1 LAFYL
6 KNRLSSWGI
15 CARAQR
21 LSPSLQE
28 NVILDASTI
37 NSLFIIG
44 AVLVGA
50 SILLSSF
57 SSRLGIPI
65 LVIFLAIGMLAGV
78 DGPGGIVFSNY
89 PVAYLVSNLALA
101 VILLDGGMR
110 TRVSSFRVAL
120 WPALSLATI
129 GVVIT
134 AGLTGLAAAWLF
146 NLDLLQGML
155 IGAIIGSTDAAA
167 VFSLLGGKGLNDRVS
182 ATLEIES
189 GSNDPM
195 AVFLTITLIAM
206 ISAGETTL
214 SWMFPLHLLQQFGMG
229 IVFGLGGGWLLLT
242 LINHIKL
249 AEGLYPLLAVSG
261 GILIFALTTALDGS
275 GILAVYLCGLM
286 LGNRP
291 IRNRHGIVQ
300 TFDGLAWLSQIGMFL
315 VLGLLLNPHELLP
328 IAIPALLL
336 SLWMILFAR
345 PLSVFIGLLPFRSFT
360 LRERSFISWVGL
372 RGAVPVILA
381 VFPMMA
387 GLPNAQLFF
396 NVAFFVVL
404 VSLLLQGTTLSF
416 AAKKAKVIVPP
427 ALAPISRVGL
437 DVHPENQWEQFVY
450 QLSSENWCVGAALRE
465 LKMPPGTRIAALF
478 RGKELLHPSGSTRLR
493 EDDILCVIGHEH
505 DLPVLGKLFSQAPV
519 VTMDERFFGD
529 FILQSD
535 ARLSD
540 ISQVYGLNL
549 QEGVDEQQTLGQ
561 FVLKLI
567 GGEPVVGD
575 QVEWDG
581 LTWTI
586 AEMDGNAISKIGVR
600 IVAD

>member
-1 LAFYL
+1 M
-6 KNRLSSWGI
+6 
-15 CARAQR
+15 
-21 LSPSLQE
+21 
-28 NVILDASTI
+28 DASTI
-37 NSLFIIG
+37 NSLFVIG

-134 AGLTGLAAAWLF
+134 AGLTGMAAAWLF
-146 NLDLLQGML
+146 NLDLLQGLL

-167 VFSLLGGKGLNDRVS
+167 VFSLLGGKGLNERVS

-206 ISAGETTL
+206 IAAGETAL
-214 SWMFPLHLLQQFGMG
+214 SWTFPLHLMQQFGMG

-249 AEGLYPLLAVSG
+249 ADGLYPLLAVSG

-275 GILAVYLCGLM
+275 GILAVYLCGLL

-360 LRERSFISWVGL
+360 LRERGFISWVGL

-427 ALAPISRVGL
+427 ALTPISRVGL

-450 QLSSENWCVGAALRE
+450 QLSAENWCVGAALRE
-465 LKMPPGTRIAALF
+465 LRMPPNTRIAALF

-493 EDDILCVIGHEH
+493 ENDILCVIGHEH
-505 DLPVLGKLFSQAPV
+505 DLQILGKLFSQAPA
-519 VTMDERFFGD
+519 VTLDERFFGD

-540 ISQVYGLNL
+540 ISQLYGLNL
-549 QEGVDEQQTLGQ
+549 QDDVDEQQTLGQ
-561 FVLKLI
+561 FVIQLI
-567 GGEPVVGD
+567 GGEPVIGD

-586 AEMDGNAISKIGVR
+586 AEMDGNQVSKIGVR
-600 IVAD
+600 IVTD

>member
-1 LAFYL
+1 M
-6 KNRLSSWGI
+6 
-15 CARAQR
+15 
-21 LSPSLQE
+21 
-28 NVILDASTI
+28 DASTI
-37 NSLFIIG
+37 NSLFVIG

-134 AGLTGLAAAWLF
+134 AGLTGMAAAWLF
-146 NLDLLQGML
+146 NLDLLQGLL

-167 VFSLLGGKGLNDRVS
+167 VFSLLGGKGLNERVS

-206 ISAGETTL
+206 IAAGETAL
-214 SWMFPLHLLQQFGMG
+214 SWAFPLHLMQQFGMG

-249 AEGLYPLLAVSG
+249 ADGLYPLLAVSG

-275 GILAVYLCGLM
+275 GILAVYLCGLL

-360 LRERSFISWVGL
+360 LRERGFISWVGL

-427 ALAPISRVGL
+427 ALTPISRVGL

-450 QLSSENWCVGAALRE
+450 QLSAENWCVGAALRE
-465 LKMPPGTRIAALF
+465 LKMPPNTRIAALF

-493 EDDILCVIGHEH
+493 ENDILCVIGHER
-505 DLPVLGKLFSQAPV
+505 DLPILGKLFSQAPA
-519 VTMDERFFGD
+519 VTLDERFFGD

-540 ISQVYGLNL
+540 ISQLYGLNL
-549 QEGVDEQQTLGQ
+549 QDDVDEQQTLGQ
-561 FVLKLI
+561 FVIQLI
-567 GGEPVVGD
+567 GGEPVIGD

-586 AEMDGNAISKIGVR
+586 AEMDGNQVSKIGVR
-600 IVAD
+600 IVTD

>member
-1 LAFYL
+1 M
-6 KNRLSSWGI
+6 
-15 CARAQR
+15 
-21 LSPSLQE
+21 
-28 NVILDASTI
+28 DASTI
-37 NSLFIIG
+37 NSLFVIG

-120 WPALSLATI
+120 WPALSLATV

-134 AGLTGLAAAWLF
+134 AGLTGMAAAWLF
-146 NLDLLQGML
+146 NLDLLQGLL

-167 VFSLLGGKGLNDRVS
+167 VFSLLGGKGLNERVS

-206 ISAGETTL
+206 IAAGETAL
-214 SWMFPLHLLQQFGMG
+214 SWTFPLHLMQQFGMG

-242 LINHIKL
+242 PINHIKL
-249 AEGLYPLLAVSG
+249 ADGLYPLLAVSG

-275 GILAVYLCGLM
+275 GILAVYLCGLL

-360 LRERSFISWVGL
+360 LRERGFISWVGL

-427 ALAPISRVGL
+427 ALTPISRVGL

-450 QLSSENWCVGAALRE
+450 QLSAENWCVGAALRE
-465 LKMPPGTRIAALF
+465 LRMPPNTRIAALF

-493 EDDILCVIGHEH
+493 ENDILCVIGHEH
-505 DLPVLGKLFSQAPV
+505 DLPILGKLFSQAPA
-519 VTMDERFFGD
+519 VTLDERFFGD

-540 ISQVYGLNL
+540 ISQLYGLNL
-549 QEGVDEQQTLGQ
+549 QDDVDEQQTLGQ
-561 FVLKLI
+561 FVIQLI
-567 GGEPVVGD
+567 GGEPVIGD

-586 AEMDGNAISKIGVR
+586 AEMDGNQVSKIGVR
-600 IVAD
+600 IVTD

>member
-1 LAFYL
+1 M
-6 KNRLSSWGI
+6 
-15 CARAQR
+15 
-21 LSPSLQE
+21 
-28 NVILDASTI
+28 DASTI

-44 AVLVGA
+44 AVLVGS
-50 SILLSSF
+50 SILLSAF

-65 LVIFLAIGMLAGV
+65 LVIFLTIGMLAGA
-78 DGPGGIVFSNY
+78 DGPGGIIFNNY
-89 PVAYLVSNLALA
+89 PLAYLVSNLALA

-120 WPALSLATI
+120 WPALSLATV

-134 AGLTGLAAAWLF
+134 AGLTGIAASWLF
-146 NLDLLQGML
+146 GLDLFQGLL
-155 IGAIIGSTDAAA
+155 IGAIIASTDAAA
-167 VFSLLGGKGLNDRVS
+167 VFSLLGGKGLNERVS

-206 ISAGETTL
+206 IAAGET
-214 SWMFPLHLLQQFGMG
+214 SIRWMFPLHLIQQFSMG
-229 IVFGLGGGWLLLT
+229 IIFGFGGGWLLLT

-249 AEGLYPLLAVSG
+249 PEGLYPLLAGSG

-275 GILAVYLCGLM
+275 GILAVYLCGLL

-360 LRERSFISWVGL
+360 LRERGFIAWVGL

-387 GLPNAQLFF
+387 ELPNAQLFF
-396 NVAFFVVL
+396 NLAFFVVL
-404 VSLLLQGTTLSF
+404 VSLLLQGTTLTF
-416 AAKKAKVIVPP
+416 AARKAKVIVPP
-427 ALAPISRVGL
+427 ALTPISRVGL
-437 DVHPENQWEQFVY
+437 DVHPENQWEQFIY
-450 QLSSENWCVGAALRE
+450 QISMDNWCIGAALRE
-465 LKMPPGTRIAALF
+465 LKMPPNTRIAALF
-478 RGKELLHPSGSTRLR
+478 RGKELLHPSGSTRLL
-493 EDDILCVIGHEH
+493 ESDILCVIGHQH
-505 DLPVLGKLFSQAPV
+505 DLPVLGKLFSQAP
-519 VTMDERFFGD
+519 TITLNERFFGD

-535 ARLSD
+535 VYLVD
-540 ISQVYGLNL
+540 IAQVYGLIL
-549 QEGVDEQQTLGQ
+549 QDQVNEQQTLGQ
-561 FVLKLI
+561 FIIHLI
-567 GGEPVVGD
+567 GGEPVLGD
-575 QVEWDG
+575 QVEWEG
-581 LTWTI
+581 LIWTI
-586 AEMDGNAISKIGVR
+586 AEMEGNQVRKIGVK
-600 IVAD
+600 IIKK

>member
-1 LAFYL
+1 M
-6 KNRLSSWGI
+6 
-15 CARAQR
+15 
-21 LSPSLQE
+21 
-28 NVILDASTI
+28 DASTI
-37 NSLFIIG
+37 NSLFVIG

-120 WPALSLATI
+120 WPALSLATV

-134 AGLTGLAAAWLF
+134 AGLTGMAAAWLF
-146 NLDLLQGML
+146 NLDLLQGLL

-167 VFSLLGGKGLNDRVS
+167 VFSLLGGKGLNERVS

-206 ISAGETTL
+206 IAAGETAL
-214 SWMFPLHLLQQFGMG
+214 SWTFPLHLMQQFGMG

-249 AEGLYPLLAVSG
+249 ADGLYPLLAVSG

-275 GILAVYLCGLM
+275 GILAVYLCGLL

-360 LRERSFISWVGL
+360 LRERGFISWVGL

-427 ALAPISRVGL
+427 ALTPISRVGL

-450 QLSSENWCVGAALRE
+450 QLSAENWCVGAALRE
-465 LKMPPGTRIAALF
+465 LKMPPNTRIAALF

-493 EDDILCVIGHEH
+493 ESDILCVIGHEH
-505 DLPVLGKLFSQAPV
+505 DLPILGKLFSQAPA
-519 VTMDERFFGD
+519 VTLDERFFGD

-549 QEGVDEQQTLGQ
+549 QDDVDEQQTLGQ
-561 FVLKLI
+561 FVIQLL
-567 GGEPVVGD
+567 GGEPVIGD

-586 AEMDGNAISKIGVR
+586 AEMDGNQVSKIGVR
-600 IVAD
+600 IVTD